1 MGGVTLLLA
10 KLLYAACMVAWW
22 VIRYPSER
30 RNKRNTIIRN
40 ERDRR
45 EWTLLTISFI
55 GLGVIPGA
63 YILTG
68 FPRSLNQGFSPYR
81 AWVGFALFLGAL
93 LLFRATHKALG
104 RNWSVTLAVR
114 QEHTL
119 VTDSVYRLVR
129 HPMYLAFWLWAL
141 AQVCL
146 LQNWFAGLSGV
157 IGFGTLYAFR
167 IGREERLMRETFGPV
182 WDAYVAR
189 SWRLLPLLH

>member
-1 MGGVTLLLA
+1 M
-10 KLLYAACMVAWW
+10 
-22 VIRYPSER
+22 
-30 RNKRNTIIRN
+30 
-40 ERDRR
+40 
-45 EWTLLTISFI
+45 
-55 GLGVIPGA
+55 
-63 YILTG
+63 
-68 FPRSLNQGFSPYR
+68 
-81 AWVGFALFLGAL
+81 
-93 LLFRATHKALG
+93 LFRATHKALG

>member
-1 MGGVTLLLA
+1 
-10 KLLYAACMVAWW
+10 MVAWW

-63 YILTG
+63 YVLTG
-68 FPRSLNQGFSPYR
+68 FPRSLNQSFAPYR
-81 AWVGFALFLGAL
+81 AWVGLALFLSAL
-93 LLFRATHKALG
+93 LLFRVTHKALG
-104 RNWSVTLAVR
+104 RNWPVTLAVR

-141 AQVCL
+141 AQACL
-146 LQNWFAGLSGV
+146 LQNWFAGLSG
-157 IGFGTLYAFR
+157 IFGFGTLYAFR

-189 SWRLLPLLH
+189 SWRLMPFLH